1 MIEDTRWLG
10 ESLQYCWFL
19 HVSRDG
25 NRLAYAL
32 VRRAVSTANIDLW
45 VEKLPSDLDVVFQ
58 FEFSL

>member
-10 ESLQYCWFL
+10 ESLQYCQFL
-19 HVSRDG
+19 HVSHDG

-45 VEKLPSDLDVVFQ
+45 VEKLPSDLDVVF
-58 FEFSL
+58 